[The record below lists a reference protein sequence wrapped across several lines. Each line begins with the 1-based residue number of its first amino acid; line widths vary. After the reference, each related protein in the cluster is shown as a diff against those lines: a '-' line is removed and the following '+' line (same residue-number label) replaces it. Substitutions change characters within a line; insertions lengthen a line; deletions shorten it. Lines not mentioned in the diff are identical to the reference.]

1 MSFVRL
7 YESVLQRPLFESNKV
22 NLFEFYSDSGELTA
36 LLFKQFNSDLY
47 MLVTKADSDWAA
59 TLIRLGYTSVN
70 RSPQD
75 FLQQVRK

>member
-1 MSFVRL
+1 MSYIRIL
-7 YESVLQRPLFESNKV
+7 NSVLKPALFETHLG
-22 NLFEFYSDSGELTA
+22 NLIEFYSDSGELTA

-47 MLVTKADSDWAA
+47 MLVTRADPDWAA

-70 RSPQD
+70 HSPQD